1 MITKGTNVSTFSQIL
16 STNYLRKPTDISL
29 ENFLVSVEV
38 IACTFCS
45 FSFKSWKLLYG
56 LVGSIFS
63 QIGFLVGG

>member
-45 FSFKSWKLLYG
+45 FRFKSWNLLYG
-56 LVGSIFS
+56 LVGSIF
-63 QIGFLVGG
+63 